1 MTEIILGIGLPLI
14 KFAINIFILSVS
26 FKKKEN
32 IMKGFFI
39 SLGLGFGFI
48 LIGTLLIFIFMEIDF
63 LKFVI
68 ALFISYIIFM
78 IFEILFFL
86 RKNKFVDLQR

>member
-1 MTEIILGIGLPLI
+1 
-14 KFAINIFILSVS
+14 
-26 FKKKEN
+26 
-32 IMKGFFI
+32 MKGFFI
-39 SLGLGFGFI
+39 SLGIGFGFI
-48 LIGTLLIFIFMEIDF
+48 LVSTLLVFILLEIDF

-68 ALFISYIIFM
+68 TLFISYIIFM

>member
-86 RKNKFVDLQR
+86 RKNKFVNLQR

>member
-1 MTEIILGIGLPLI
+1 MTEIILGISLPLI
-14 KFAINIFILSVS
+14 KFVINIFILSVS
-26 FKKKEN
+26 FKNKDN

-63 LKFVI
+63 LQFVI
-68 ALFISYIIFM
+68 TLFISYIIFM